1 MFTSRA
7 EFRLTLRADNADQ
20 RLTTRGLE
28 LGLVGRERAAVWKAK
43 ADRLAAAR
51 AQAAGLT
58 ASEAAVAELLARGLR
73 LKDIADELSINLTTV
88 NFHLRNIFQKTLTS
102 RQADLMLLL
111 RSVPLAECPHCAGPK
126 AQAIPASRRGA

>member
-1 MFTSRA
+1 MISQDLPQDNW
-7 EFRLTLRADNADQ
+7 RLVVLSDLGSLPLRPGDPMMMALILGFEEAR
-20 RLTTRGLE
+20 RLG
-28 LGLVGRERAAVWKAK
+28 A
-43 ADRLAAAR
+43 RLI

-111 RSVPLAECPHCAGPK
+111 RSVPLAECPHCANPK